1 MSMQR
6 PLQIVLVLVG
16 LGVFFWLMPPV
27 RVVRMHNVKGLT
39 PTGSFDAARFVEQFW
54 TNQLLPAVSRATP
67 ADELIALLRTN
78 AAAAR
83 QKFGRSIGL
92 SQTCNFFMAGTG
104 TVVGVSDTEV
114 LVAVTPDA
122 TAPDIALQT
131 GLIFGNAVRDGT
143 GLIDVNDYPNSQD
156 FNAISAELNRLIE
169 QHVVPRLRQIAKPGA
184 RIRFAGCAE
193 LSGETTA
200 PLPVRVVP
208 VFAEV
213 E

>member
-1 MSMQR
+1 MSR
-6 PLQIVLVLVG
+6 PVRIVIVLVVLAA
-16 LGVFFWLMPPV
+16 FFWLVPPV
-27 RVVRMHNVKGLT
+27 RIVRLHNVKGPA
-39 PTGSFDAARFVEQFW
+39 PTGSFDAARFVQQFW

-67 ADELIALLRTN
+67 ADELVALLRTD

-83 QKFGRSIGL
+83 QKFGRRIGL

-104 TVVGVSDTEV
+104 TVVGVTDTEI
-114 LVAVTPDA
+114 LVTMTPEA
-122 TAPDIALQT
+122 TAPEVALQT

-169 QHVVPRLRQIAKPGA
+169 QQVVPYLRQIAKPGA

-193 LSGETTA
+193 LSGDTTA
-200 PLPVRVVP
+200 PMPVRVVP
-208 VFAEV
+208 VLAEV